1 MEDRGIVYIAIGEA
15 YLAMAIRSA
24 QSVIEVTDLC
34 PPILIITDCFG
45 DHIKLHNISILQV
58 GINSQYLL
66 RRNTRGFSSISYSAF
81 LKTKLNYFSPF
92 QKTLFLDCDILGRND
107 INSIW
112 DAVGEGIGVTKAFY
126 PILKGVDYSLI
137 AEVDYTAR
145 LFEKYQNYS
154 QYNTGMFL
162 FESSYSSSL
171 TFELWNKEW
180 ELFTESENM
189 AFNRLVCKKN
199 INPVEMR
206 SKYNEFYPV
215 ANQDSCLV
223 HYLSGY
229 KRNLVN

>member
-1 MEDRGIVYIAIGEA
+1 MEDRGIVYIAIGND
-15 YLAMAIRSA
+15 YLSMAISSA
-24 QSVIEVTDLC
+24 NSAIENTDSC
-34 PPILIITDCFG
+34 PPILIITDCIS
-45 DHIKLHNISILQV
+45 DDIKLDNISILQI

-66 RRNTRGFSSISYSAF
+66 RRKSKGFSSSSYSAF

-92 QKTLFLDCDILGRND
+92 QKTLFLDCDILARND

-112 DAVGEGIGVTKAFY
+112 DAVEEGIGVTKAFY

-162 FESSYSSSL
+162 FQSSYSSSL
-171 TFELWNKEW
+171 TFQLWNKEW
-180 ELFTESENM
+180 ELFAESENM
-189 AFNRLVCKKN
+189 AFNRLVCKKH
-199 INPVEMR
+199 INPVEML

-215 ANQDSCLV
+215 ASKDSCLV

-229 KRNLVN
+229 KRNL